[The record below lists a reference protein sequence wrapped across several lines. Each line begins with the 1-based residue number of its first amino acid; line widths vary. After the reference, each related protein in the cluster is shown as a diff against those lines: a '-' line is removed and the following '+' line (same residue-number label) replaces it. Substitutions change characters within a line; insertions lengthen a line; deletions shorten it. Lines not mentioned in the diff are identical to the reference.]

1 MTISLFVCRDQIMEQ
16 STQSHKNRLLELIGI
31 NDIERLRP
39 HLEHVGFEYKQ
50 TLYESNIPIEWVY
63 FPVEGVASL
72 VNTMRNG
79 SEVEVG
85 TIGNEG
91 MVGLPVVLGDLIT
104 SANAYV
110 QVPGSGLRM
119 RSSILRDAMRD
130 SVSIRTVMLRYAHAF
145 LSQVTQIAACAHL
158 HPVDQRCCRWLLMTH
173 DRVQTDHFLLT
184 QEFLA
189 MMLGVRR
196 SSVTTVANRLKRKKL
211 IDYKRGHVTVVDRAG
226 LEHCACECYA
236 TMKAE
241 FDRLLG
247 SPLGPIE
254 REPEAQPTRRR
265 G

>member
-1 MTISLFVCRDQIMEQ
+1 MEQ
-16 STQSHKNRLLELIGI
+16 PTQSHKNRLLDLIGI
-31 NDIERLRP
+31 NEIERLRP
-39 HLEHVGFEYKQ
+39 HLEHVRLEYRQ
-50 TLYESNIPIEWVY
+50 TLYESHIPIEWVY

-91 MVGLPVVLGDLIT
+91 MVGLPVVLGDRVT

-119 RSSILRDAMRD
+119 PSSILREAVRE
-130 SVSIRTVMLRYAHAF
+130 SVSIRTVMLHYAHTF
-145 LSQVTQIAACAHL
+145 LNQVTQIAACAHL

-189 MMLGVRR
+189 MMLGVSRT
-196 SSVTTVANRLKRKKL
+196 SVNTVANKLKRKKI
-211 IDYKRGHVTVVDRAG
+211 IDYKRGHVTIVDRVG

-236 TMKAE
+236 AMKTE

-247 SPLGPIE
+247 SPLGPTE
-254 REPEAQPTRRR
+254 QEPEAQPTRRR

>member
-1 MTISLFVCRDQIMEQ
+1 MEQ
-16 STQSHKNRLLELIGI
+16 PTQSHKNRLLELIGV
-31 NDIERLRP
+31 NEIERLRP
-39 HLEHVGFEYKQ
+39 HLEHVRFEYRQ
-50 TLYESNIPIEWVY
+50 ALYEPNIPIGWVY
-63 FPVEGVASL
+63 FPIEGVASV

-91 MVGLPVVLGDLIT
+91 MVGLPVVLGDSVT
-104 SANAYV
+104 PANAYV
-110 QVPGSGLRM
+110 QVPGSGLQM
-119 RSSILRDAMRD
+119 RSSILRAAMREGA
-130 SVSIRTVMLRYAHAF
+130 SIRTVLLHYAHAF

-158 HPVDQRCCRWLLMTH
+158 HSVDQRCCRWLLMTH

-196 SSVTTVANRLKRKKL
+196 TSVTTVANRLRRKKL
-211 IDYKRGHVTVVDRAG
+211 IDYKRGEVTVLDRAG
-226 LEHCACECYA
+226 LESCSCECYA
-236 TMKAE
+236 VMKAE

-247 SPLGPIE
+247 APLGPTE
-254 REPEAQPTRRR
+254 RQHEARPTRRS

>member
-1 MTISLFVCRDQIMEQ
+1 MEQ
-16 STQSHKNRLLELIGI
+16 PTQSHKNRLLELIGV
-31 NDIERLRP
+31 NEIERLRP
-39 HLEHVGFEYKQ
+39 HLEHVRFEYRQ
-50 TLYESNIPIEWVY
+50 ALYESNIPIEWVY
-63 FPVEGVASL
+63 YPIEGVVSV

-91 MVGLPVVLGDLIT
+91 MVGLPVVLGDSIT
-104 SANAYV
+104 PANAYV

-119 RSSILRDAMRD
+119 RSSILREAMRE
-130 SVSIRTVMLRYAHAF
+130 SVSTRTVMLHYAHAF

-158 HPVDQRCCRWLLMTH
+158 HSVDQRCCRWLLMTH

-196 SSVTTVANRLKRKKL
+196 TSVTIVANKLKRRKL
-211 IDYKRGHVTVVDRAG
+211 IDYKRGDVTILDRTG
-226 LEHCACECYA
+226 LESGSCECYA
-236 TMKAE
+236 AMKAE

-247 SPLGPIE
+247 APLGPTE
-254 REPEAQPTRRR
+254 QEPAVQPTRRS